1 MRRGER
7 RWRSLGSEWGGWVH
21 LADVVLCCLCCAV
34 DRLGRL
40 SFFLSPAEFG
50 SEKMTRRNKC
60 DVQVQA
66 SERRASGRA
75 TALFS
80 LPPRAVNSSKAEGD
94 SNSELSRSGIHL
106 DFARVEE
113 VSQRSRKACLEENKV
128 RGMTTAT

>member
-1 MRRGER
+1 MALARIGM
-7 RWRSLGSEWGGWVH
+7 GWVG
-21 LADVVLCCLCCAV
+21 APRRCCAV
-34 DRLGRL
+34 LSVLRCGSTWP